1 MSRQTI
7 FLARLFGLFM
17 IVVALWMLV
26 DEPGLRAI
34 IDALVQD
41 RPATLLLSLICLGSG
56 LAVVLGHQVWSG
68 GIAPVLVT
76 VLGWILLIRGV
87 LLLFLPPN
95 LLGSLANALAGP
107 AWLYPV
113 GIVALGLGL
122 ILTYAGFRSPPIV
135 FGKQ

>member
-17 IVVALWMLV
+17 TVVALWMLV
-26 DEPGLRAI
+26 NEAGLSAI
-34 IDALVQD
+34 IEALVQD
-41 RPATLLLSLICLGSG
+41 RPATLLLSLMCLGSG
-56 LAVVLGHQVWSG
+56 LAVVLGHQIWSG

-76 VLGWILLIRGV
+76 LLGWLLLIRGV
-87 LLLFLPPN
+87 ALLFLPPN
-95 LLGSLANALAGP
+95 LIEALVNAVSGP

-113 GIVALGLGL
+113 GVVALALGL